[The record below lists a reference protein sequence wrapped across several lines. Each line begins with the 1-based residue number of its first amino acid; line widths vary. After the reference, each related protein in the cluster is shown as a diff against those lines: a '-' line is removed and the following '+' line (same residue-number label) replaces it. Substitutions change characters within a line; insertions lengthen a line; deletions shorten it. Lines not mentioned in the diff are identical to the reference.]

1 MPPRKKAAA
10 TPKAPAKTRRS
21 KLAKDNDLSA
31 EQEREIQEAW
41 SIYREDDAEGYED
54 EKEGVI
60 ATSNVRIV
68 MRALGIEPKAQKDMD
83 EYLEILD
90 PEKEGYVTYAHF
102 VELAAI
108 QMNSKSDETK
118 DEEVEKA
125 YKLFTLG
132 NERPITFSDL
142 KRIAGLLNQD
152 VSDDVLK
159 AMILEANRGGGIGA
173 GVDMDQF
180 REVMSKA
187 GVFTANVP
195 WKQKDS

>member
-1 MPPRKKAAA
+1 MPPKRKAAA
-10 TPKAPAKTRRS
+10 PPKSAPKPRRS

-31 EQEREIQEAW
+31 EDEREIQEAW
-41 SIYREDDAEGYED
+41 SMCRENDVEGFED

-60 ATSNVRIV
+60 STSKVKVV
-68 MRALGIEPKAQKDMD
+68 MKALGIAPKSQKDMD

-90 PEKEGYVTYAHF
+90 PESDGYVTYPHF

-108 QMNSKSDETK
+108 QINNRSDETK

-125 YKLFTLG
+125 FKLFTSG
-132 NERPITFSDL
+132 NERPITFGDL
-142 KRIAGLLNQD
+142 RRIAGLLNQD

-159 AMILEANRGGGIGA
+159 AMILEANGGSGIGT

-180 REVMSKA
+180 REVMSRA
-187 GVFTANVP
+187 GIFA
-195 WKQKDS
+195 